1 MITLRK
7 NMPLKHLLLFD
18 FSASV
23 SRHVQYCSSHMAAE
37 DASVQ
42 HSLNSWQWYGADNS
56 CRQGVKC
63 WRYFKADKKDEQLW
77 SVWSH
82 PKCAKQKHPSKLNPC
97 VYPYLVY
104 AGTSQSGDGAM
115 TELYWSSINTS
126 HDKSSSWHREW
137 TLNRYLPVDWIV
149 CDKEQIVSSGN
160 GFK

>member
-1 MITLRK
+1 MK

-18 FSASV
+18 FSASI

-63 WRYFKADKKDEQLW
+63 WRYFKEDKKSNCEVCDHIP
-77 SVWSH
+77 SVQNRSTPLSWIHVSVH
-82 PKCAKQKHPSKLNPC
+82 KHQKVVNGLCLLAVRGWLRP
-97 VYPYLVY
+97 
-104 AGTSQSGDGAM
+104 M

-137 TLNRYLPVDWIV
+137 TLHRYLPVDCVW
-149 CDKEQIVSSGN
+149 
-160 GFK
+160 